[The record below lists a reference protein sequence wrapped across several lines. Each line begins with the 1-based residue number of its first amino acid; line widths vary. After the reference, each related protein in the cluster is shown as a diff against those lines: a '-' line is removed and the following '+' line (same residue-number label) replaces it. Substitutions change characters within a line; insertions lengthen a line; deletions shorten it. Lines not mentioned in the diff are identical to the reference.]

1 MLEFEQMAGRGG
13 RDGHTKCL
21 VLLLAES
28 WLFKENNNTELKNSN
43 GTFISRALKTDDDV
57 FQYVKCKRCLRLFLA
72 ELNNDTLEDSE

>member
-1 MLEFEQMAGRGG
+1 MLDFEQMAGRGG

-28 WLFKENNNTELKNSN
+28 WIFKDRDTELKNSN

-57 FQYVKCKRCLRLFLA
+57 FNYAKSERCRRLILA
-72 ELNNDTLEDSE
+72 ELNDDTLEDSE